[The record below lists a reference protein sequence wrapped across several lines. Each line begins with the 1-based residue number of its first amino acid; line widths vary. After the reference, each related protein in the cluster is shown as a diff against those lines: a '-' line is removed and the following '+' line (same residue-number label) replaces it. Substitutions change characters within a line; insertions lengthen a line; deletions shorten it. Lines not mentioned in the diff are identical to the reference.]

1 MWMKPLLSKQ
11 DKIKSGVEPLIAAG
25 NVQVLVLRP
34 RFFFR
39 CSYRYLLTKFVY
51 VDHPLDKYYT

>member
-1 MWMKPLLSKQ
+1 MKQLFSKQ

-34 RFFFR
+34 LFFFFR

-51 VDHPLDKYYT
+51 IDHPLDKYYT